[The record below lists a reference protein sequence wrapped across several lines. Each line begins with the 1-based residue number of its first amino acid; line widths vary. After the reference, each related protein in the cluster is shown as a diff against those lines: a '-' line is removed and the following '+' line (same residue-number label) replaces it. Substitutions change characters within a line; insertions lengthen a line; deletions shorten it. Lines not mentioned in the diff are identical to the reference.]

1 MQEQTTFSIRLKELR
16 SSLNMTQVQFANHVG
31 TNQVTLSSYET
42 GATNPSLEIVKEI
55 ATKCNVSI
63 DWLCGLSNKKNLNN
77 EYSTYY
83 DVLKNFV
90 QLCSVKYDD
99 GSKNLVTASIVNSSD
114 NIHFIVKN
122 DDIFNS
128 FFTNWLKMYNLL
140 QENVINS
147 EIYTQWLEGELS
159 RYNNHP
165 INGVPFW

>member
-83 DVLKNFV
+83 DVLKDFV